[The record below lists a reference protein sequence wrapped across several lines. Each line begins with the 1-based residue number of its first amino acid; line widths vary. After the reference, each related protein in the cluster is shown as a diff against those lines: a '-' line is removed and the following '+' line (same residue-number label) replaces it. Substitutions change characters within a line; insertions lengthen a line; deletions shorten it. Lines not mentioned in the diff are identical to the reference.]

1 MTTIKNIID
10 FTETFAPLDSAMDF
24 DNCGLL
30 VGNKDKAVTRVLV
43 SLDITE
49 KVVEEAVETGA
60 ELIISHHPVIFSP
73 LKSIDENAVV
83 YRLIQN
89 NIGALCLHTNLDLG
103 QNFGVNICLAKAVGV
118 KNFSF
123 VQGECL
129 LIGELEQEVSID
141 TFANT
146 VKSALNCKG
155 LRFTKTKDTI
165 KTVAVSSGSGGDYV
179 GLAQR
184 SNADVLLT
192 GEIKH
197 HQILEANSIGISI
210 VDAGHFKTED
220 IVIEPL
226 CQKLCEKFKDIEFIK
241 SKVCTDNIEY
251 L

>member
-30 VGNKDKAVTRVLV
+30 VGSENKAVTKALV

-49 KVVEEAVETGA
+49 TVVEEAVKAGA

-73 LKSIDENAVV
+73 LKNVDENTVV
-83 YRLIQN
+83 YRLIKN

-103 QNFGVNICLAKAVGV
+103 QKFGVNICLAKAVGV

-129 LIGELEQEVSID
+129 LIGELEQKISID
-141 TFANT
+141 KFANT
-146 VKSALNCKG
+146 VKSSLNCKG
-155 LRFTKTKDTI
+155 LRFTKTKDAI

-179 GLAQR
+179 GLAQS

-210 VDAGHFKTED
+210 IDAGHFKTED

-226 CQKLCEKFKDIEFIK
+226 CRKLNTEFGNVEFIK
-241 SKVCTDNIEY
+241 SKTCTDNIEY